1 MRPDDPVARPAPEPG
16 PPQIPI
22 ITSVAPLA
30 ERYDAW
36 FCDVWGVVHNG
47 AWAFE
52 AAADACRRFREAGGT
67 VVLISNS
74 PRPAPAVSEQ
84 MRELGVPDGV
94 CDHVVTSGD
103 VTRGLL
109 AESAGRRV
117 FHLGPARD
125 QALFAGLDVAFAD
138 EGEADLVLCSGLYD
152 DDTETP
158 DDYADMLAR
167 LHARAL
173 PMICANPDL
182 MVERGERLIY
192 CAGTLAAAYE
202 ALGGAVTYTGKPH
215 LPLYRMACGKLGT
228 PPPPRERILAI
239 GDGIR
244 TDIAGAAAAG
254 LDALF
259 VASGLHVAG
268 RASGRTLDQADVAA
282 LFADGGATP
291 IAAIDRLAW

>member
-1 MRPDDPVARPAPEPG
+1 MRPNDPLERPQPEPG
-16 PPQIPI
+16 MSHIPI

-30 ERYDAW
+30 ARYEAW

-47 AWAFE
+47 AWVFE
-52 AAADACRRFREAGGT
+52 AAAHACRRFREAGGT

-84 MRELGVPDGV
+84 MRELGVPDGAY
-94 CDHVVTSGD
+94 DHVVTSGD

-109 AESAGRRV
+109 AENAGRRV

-125 QALFAGLDVAFAD
+125 RSLFAGLDVAFAD

-158 DDYADMLAR
+158 DDYAGLLAR
-167 LHARAL
+167 LHTQAL

-182 MVERGERLIY
+182 MVERGDRLIY
-192 CAGTLAAAYE
+192 CAGALAAAYE

-215 LPLYRMACGKLGT
+215 LPLYDMACGKLGT
-228 PPPPRERILAI
+228 PQTPREKILAI

-268 RASGRTLDQADVAA
+268 RASGRVLEQADVAA
-282 LFADGGATP
+282 LFADSDMKP
-291 IAAIDRLAW
+291 IAAIDRLVW